1 MGAGREMETGY
12 FNHRAY
18 IATRGA
24 EKKGFLAHWRQFY
37 AGDRHWIPPHHAAL
51 RTALRSEHVQR
62 SEPVYLHLEA
72 LPRLDK
78 GRQQI
83 PGPGQA
89 LLHGIC
95 ERPVATAALLN
106 DQRQRAT
113 FLALF
118 RCVNDRTMLVRLLER
133 AGEAAGPGSLLGPVA
148 FSPYL
153 GAGVLASHW
162 SETPPLHTPYA
173 PPYLA
178 PLLDEVMERTA
189 ESHLYH
195 FDVSAMSAL
204 EDAGPA
210 QLEPL
215 NPARFTADL
224 TTLFAQVYGDGLF
237 APPDATEAAFLVAWW
252 GSLLPLSG
260 WLATAGSRPA
270 GFVLLQPDGGPWL
283 QRAGGGRRLWW
294 RWWLQAGE
302 KRASRGRLLAGGV
315 LPALRRQGIGRQ
327 LLAAAQQSA
336 AAAGWRSLVAGPVLD
351 GSDAATFLA
360 AAGGE
365 ARQRYQLFR
374 WQSRSDGWW

>member
-1 MGAGREMETGY
+1 MEPGY

-24 EKKGFLAHWRQFY
+24 AKKRFLAHWRQFY
-37 AGDRHWIPPHHAAL
+37 AGDRHWIPPHHPAL
-51 RTALRSEHVQR
+51 STALRSEHVQR

-78 GRQQI
+78 GRQQM

-89 LLHGIC
+89 LLHSIW

-106 DQRQRAT
+106 DRRQHAT
-113 FLALF
+113 LLALF
-118 RCVNDRTMLVRLLER
+118 RCVNDRTTLVRLLER
-133 AGEAAGPGSLLGPVA
+133 AGDEESQGTLLGPVA
-148 FSPYL
+148 LSPHL

-178 PLLDEVMERTA
+178 PLLEEVMELAA

-195 FDVSAMSAL
+195 FDVGAINVR
-204 EDAGPA
+204 EEAGPA
-210 QLEPL
+210 RLEPL
-215 NPARFTADL
+215 DPARLSTDL
-224 TTLFAQVYGDGLF
+224 APLFAQVCGGGGLF
-237 APPDATEAAFLVAWW
+237 APPDATEVAFMLAWW

-260 WLATAGSRPA
+260 WLATVGGEPA
-270 GFVLLQPDGGPWL
+270 GLVLLQPDGGGWL

-294 RWWLQAGE
+294 RWWLQAGG
-302 KRASRGRLLAGGV
+302 KQASRGRLLAGGV

-327 LLAAAQQSA
+327 LLAAARQSA

-351 GSDAATFLA
+351 GSEAAAFLT